1 MEYNITVN
9 GKQFNVGVQRV
20 GEGSAPAAAP
30 VAAAAAPA
38 PVSTGGGTAVNSPM
52 PGNVFKVACT
62 QGQQV
67 NEGDLLLVLEAM
79 KMEIEVAA
87 PSSGTV
93 GSIAV
98 AVGAAVNTGDVLVT
112 LT

>member
-30 VAAAAAPA
+30 AAAAAPA
-38 PVSTGGGTAVNSPM
+38 PVSAGGGTTVNSPM

-67 NEGDLLLVLEAM
+67 NEGDLLLVLGAM

>member
-1 MEYNITVN
+1 MQYNITVN
-9 GKQFNVGVQRV
+9 GKQFNVGVERV
-20 GEGSAPAAAP
+20 GEGSAPVATAAVAPVVAAP
-30 VAAAAAPA
+30 V
-38 PVSTGGGTAVNSPM
+38 SGGGGTPVNSPM
-52 PGNVFKVACT
+52 PGNVFKVVCSE
-62 QGQQV
+62 GQAV
-67 NEGDLLLVLEAM
+67 SEGDLLLVLEAM